1 MSKIYLIVPF
11 ENKDDAKNLGAKF
24 DWDKNYGMLIIQI
37 KINCLKNI
45 KNINHLII

>member
-24 DWDKNYGMLIIQI
+24 DWDKKLWYANNTNKNKLFE
-37 KINCLKNI
+37 KI
-45 KNINHLII
+45 